1 VHKRRSLLEAL
12 RTQLKTVYSGVW
24 IQRVA
29 PVRNQY
35 PCITLYAESET
46 TETPSIN
53 AQPRPQLRTVSVSVT
68 AWIRGSPDDEKPEAD
83 LDANALQIEQVL
95 TIPATAKNLVLT
107 STDFDIAEDDPEL
120 HAVRLTYQM
129 TYTTQSEFNPT

>member
-1 VHKRRSLLEAL
+1 
-12 RTQLKTVYSGVW
+12 
-24 IQRVA
+24 
-29 PVRNQY
+29 
-35 PCITLYAESET
+35 
-46 TETPSIN
+46 
-53 AQPRPQLRTVSVSVT
+53 VSVSVT

-95 TIPATAKNLVLT
+95 TIPSAAKNLVLT

-120 HAVRLTYQM
+120 HAVRLTYQL